1 MSKPTTSFPS
11 HAHMTIIRQESQLR
25 KTALCS
31 FGPQGVLDLALLG
44 AILGNNIREIG
55 RYRIT
60 CDGQLVQGRYTIY
73 ELVHFGVLSVTGR
86 QSSRSR
92 RQNRRGEAMRRSS
105 TESTHSSDTSVTS
118 TNSTTTSSTTTTTST
133 TTKSTGAPS
142 QRIYPAM
149 LANLFPQL
157 VFKALRQK
165 SIRPPKFQHD
175 DTANSPT
182 FPSVFTCD
190 DIPEDRAT
198 PAPLDM
204 QAPSSS
210 TSSSSCSD
218 PMLITSEKVLADL
231 IQKRLHRV
239 KDLPLPRE
247 LCFLGAVSLPLPSV
261 LRPMHV
267 AWTMDFLNTRAT
279 TARRQH
285 QQKQQQQQQQQQ
297 HEQGKKSSQT
307 TCASTGG
314 LDFRPD
320 IYAHKMR
327 LARLARAQQQ
337 QRRAA
342 ARSAMG
348 EDHSTASAS
357 SIPEEDEEDEEEETV
372 SNKRTPL
379 PSQDARST
387 AAAAAAAATNNST
400 HNKDRSVRQDRR
412 LMQQLLTLESKVPRL
427 VRQWSTAARSCFSE
441 ELNQEDRQVQD
452 WVDRQRIQ
460 VVLGSGYRFGS
471 GSSSSNNSPT
481 ASSSSSFSLS
491 STNGPLSTATGSGTK
506 PNNCLLPNK
515 SMSSSSSRPRPILKP
530 IATTLAN
537 AAYTHTLHGSSS
549 RYGSSPMFGTPRTPP
564 APAMG
569 AVVPSPTRLSHSLPL
584 SGTTTTLTTATTAAT
599 AATAAAAHA
608 ATTHVC
614 FSEGVRLGSSPAR
627 GGGVAIAVNNTIPPT
642 LLPGGASPGTASATT
657 ALGGGGGAEGAG
669 RAGGEEEDLTTMVAR
684 SRPASG
690 GGQQDRL
697 SVSQQMLSM
706 HLWLSLLVSPISP
719 EHMIQDQFCFMDS
732 QL

>member
-1 MSKPTTSFPS
+1 MSKPATSFPS

-92 RQNRRGEAMRRSS
+92 RQHRRGEMMRRSS
-105 TESTHSSDTSVTS
+105 TESTHSSD
-118 TNSTTTSSTTTTTST
+118 STTTES
-133 TTKSTGAPS
+133 TTKSKGAAS

-157 VFKALRQK
+157 VFKALRKK

-175 DTANSPT
+175 DSASSPT

-198 PAPLDM
+198 ASTPATLDM
-204 QAPSSS
+204 QASSPGF
-210 TSSSSCSD
+210 D

-279 TARRQH
+279 TVRRQH
-285 QQKQQQQQQQQQ
+285 QQQQQQ
-297 HEQGKKSSQT
+297 EKKLNQT
-307 TCASTGG
+307 TSCSTTGG

-357 SIPEEDEEDEEEETV
+357 SIPEENEEEEEEEEDAV
-372 SNKRTPL
+372 SSKKKPS
-379 PSQDARST
+379 PSQDVRRSSS
-387 AAAAAAAATNNST
+387 AAAAAAAAAVATAADYNSIS
-400 HNKDRSVRQDRR
+400 HKDKSVRQDRR

-460 VVLGSGYRFGS
+460 VVLGCGYRLGHS
-471 GSSSSNNSPT
+471 GSSNSNSNNNSPT
-481 ASSSSSFSLS
+481 ASSAAAAAV
-491 STNGPLSTATGSGTK
+491 TNPLSMAKSNSI
-506 PNNCLLPNK
+506 NNKCLLSNK
-515 SMSSSSSRPRPILKP
+515 SMSSSSRPRPILKP

-537 AAYTHTLHGSSS
+537 AAYTNNNNNYHG
-549 RYGSSPMFGTPRTPP
+549 RYASSPMFGTPRTPP
-564 APAMG
+564 APAVG
-569 AVVPSPTRLSHSLPL
+569 AVVPSPTRLSHSLPV
-584 SGTTTTLTTATTAAT
+584 SGTTTTTTRM
-599 AATAAAAHA
+599 
-608 ATTHVC
+608 C
-614 FSEGVRLGSSPAR
+614 FSEGVRLGSSPAKGR
-627 GGGVAIAVNNTIPPT
+627 VAITVHDTPAT
-642 LLPGGASPGTASATT
+642 ATASAT
-657 ALGGGGGAEGAG
+657 ASIGGGGEG
-669 RAGGEEEDLTTMVAR
+669 LIMAR

-690 GGQQDRL
+690 GGLQDRL

-719 EHMIQDQFCFMDS
+719 EHMIQDQFSFMDS

>member
-1 MSKPTTSFPS
+1 MSKPATSFPS

-92 RQNRRGEAMRRSS
+92 RQRRRAETMVGRSS
-105 TESTHSSDTSVTS
+105 TESTHSSDTTITS
-118 TNSTTTSSTTTTTST
+118 TST
-133 TTKSTGAPS
+133 TKSKSVPA
-142 QRIYPAM
+142 QRIYPTM

-157 VFKALRQK
+157 VFKALRKK

-175 DTANSPT
+175 DSASSPT

-190 DIPEDRAT
+190 DIPEDRVAAPT
-198 PAPLDM
+198 PAPLEG
-204 QAPSSS
+204 QA
-210 TSSSSCSD
+210 CSPCFD
-218 PMLITSEKVLADL
+218 PMLVTSEKVLADL
-231 IQKRLHRV
+231 IQRRLHRV

-279 TARRQH
+279 TVRR
-285 QQKQQQQQQQQQ
+285 QKQQQQQQ
-297 HEQGKKSSQT
+297 EQKPNQT
-307 TCASTGG
+307 TCSVTGG

-357 SIPEEDEEDEEEETV
+357 SIPEENEDEVAEDEQGEEGATLHKKKL
-372 SNKRTPL
+372 SPPPL
-379 PSQDARST
+379 PQDVRST
-387 AAAAAAAATNNST
+387 AANNNHQIS
-400 HNKDRSVRQDRR
+400 HKDKSVRQDRR

-427 VRQWSTAARSCFSE
+427 VRQWSAAARSCFSE
-441 ELNQEDRQVQD
+441 ELNQEDRLVQD

-460 VVLGSGYRFGS
+460 VVLGSGYRLSSHGG
-471 GSSSSNNSPT
+471 GSSNNNSPT
-481 ASSSSSFSLS
+481 TSSFSSSSASI
-491 STNGPLSTATGSGTK
+491 NPLSTGGAGTTT
-506 PNNCLLPNK
+506 PNALSMTKSNKCLLSNSNNNK
-515 SMSSSSSRPRPILKP
+515 SMSSSRPRPILKP

-537 AAYTHTLHGSSS
+537 AAYTHHNHG
-549 RYGSSPMFGTPRTPP
+549 RHASSPMFGTPRTPP
-564 APAMG
+564 APAIG
-569 AVVPSPTRLSHSLPL
+569 AVLPSPTRLSHSLPL
-584 SGTTTTLTTATTAAT
+584 FGSATTTAAP
-599 AATAAAAHA
+599 AA
-608 ATTHVC
+608 ATTRMC
-614 FSEGVRLGSSPAR
+614 FSEGVRLGNSPAR
-627 GGGVAIAVNNTIPPT
+627 GGVAIAVNDTLPCATTATTSNNNNNNTT
-642 LLPGGASPGTASATT
+642 TASA
-657 ALGGGGGAEGAG
+657 AAAMEGGQ
-669 RAGGEEEDLTTMVAR
+669 DLTMAR

-690 GGQQDRL
+690 GGLQGRL

-719 EHMIQDQFCFMDS
+719 EHMIQDQFSFMDS

>member
-1 MSKPTTSFPS
+1 MSKPATSFPS

-25 KTALCS
+25 KTALSS

-92 RQNRRGEAMRRSS
+92 RQHRQHRRGETMGSRSS
-105 TESTHSSDTSVTS
+105 IESTHSSDS
-118 TNSTTTSSTTTTTST
+118 TST
-133 TTKSTGAPS
+133 TKSKGALS

-157 VFKALRQK
+157 VFKALRKK

-175 DTANSPT
+175 DSACSPT

-190 DIPEDRAT
+190 DIPEDRALVST
-198 PAPLDM
+198 PAPLEM
-204 QAPSSS
+204 QA
-210 TSSSSCSD
+210 SSSSSSPCSD

-279 TARRQH
+279 TVRRQH
-285 QQKQQQQQQQQQ
+285 QQQA
-297 HEQGKKSSQT
+297 KKPNAT
-307 TCASTGG
+307 TGSSTGG
-314 LDFRPD
+314 LDFRSD

-357 SIPEEDEEDEEEETV
+357 SIPEENEDEVAEEQDEKKKQPQPLDVPSTTAATAATATTHNAM
-372 SNKRTPL
+372 SNK
-379 PSQDARST
+379 D
-387 AAAAAAAATNNST
+387 
-400 HNKDRSVRQDRR
+400 KSVRQDRR

-460 VVLGSGYRFGS
+460 VVLGSGYRFGHS
-471 GSSSSNNSPT
+471 GSNTNSPTSSSFPCPSSSSSNN
-481 ASSSSSFSLS
+481 
-491 STNGPLSTATGSGTK
+491 PLSTATPGT
-506 PNNCLLPNK
+506 NNPL
-515 SMSSSSSRPRPILKP
+515 SMSMSMAKSKCLSSSRPRPILKP

-537 AAYTHTLHGSSS
+537 AAYTHSNHG
-549 RYGSSPMFGTPRTPP
+549 RYASSPMFGTPRTPP
-564 APAMG
+564 APAVG

-584 SGTTTTLTTATTAAT
+584 SGTSTTNTRM
-599 AATAAAAHA
+599 
-608 ATTHVC
+608 C

-627 GGGVAIAVNNTIPPT
+627 GGVAIAVNNT
-642 LLPGGASPGTASATT
+642 LPGHMAASSAATAAAAT
-657 ALGGGGGAEGAG
+657 GGGGG
-669 RAGGEEEDLTTMVAR
+669 GGTGGEDLTMAR
-684 SRPASG
+684 SRPPSG
-690 GGQQDRL
+690 GGLQDRL

-719 EHMIQDQFCFMDS
+719 EHMIQDQFSFMDS

>member
-1 MSKPTTSFPS
+1 MSKPATSFPS
-11 HAHMTIIRQESQLR
+11 HAHMTIIRQEAQLR

-92 RQNRRGEAMRRSS
+92 RQHRREETQGRSS
-105 TESTHSSDTSVTS
+105 LESTYSSDTTTS
-118 TNSTTTSSTTTTTST
+118 NSTTKC
-133 TTKSTGAPS
+133 KSAPS

-157 VFKALRQK
+157 VFKALRKK

-175 DTANSPT
+175 DAACSPT

-190 DIPEDRAT
+190 DIPEDRAIAST
-198 PAPLDM
+198 PTPLDM
-204 QAPSSS
+204 QASSP
-210 TSSSSCSD
+210 CFD
-218 PMLITSEKVLADL
+218 PMLITSEKVLSDL

-279 TARRQH
+279 TVRRQ
-285 QQKQQQQQQQQQ
+285 QQR
-297 HEQGKKSSQT
+297 EKKSNST
-307 TCASTGG
+307 SGPSTGG

-357 SIPEEDEEDEEEETV
+357 SIPEENEDEVAEEQEEGAV
-372 SNKRTPL
+372 SSKKL
-379 PSQDARST
+379 SQQQQDSRS
-387 AAAAAAAATNNST
+387 AAIG
-400 HNKDRSVRQDRR
+400 NKDKSVRQDRR

-441 ELNQEDRQVQD
+441 ELNQEDRLVQD

-460 VVLGSGYRFGS
+460 VVLGSGYRFA
-471 GSSSSNNSPT
+471 NNSTSPT
-481 ASSSSSFSLS
+481 SSSSSTLA
-491 STNGPLSTATGSGTK
+491 NPLSTTAGT
-506 PNNCLLPNK
+506 NNPSLSMSKCLSNNNNK
-515 SMSSSSSRPRPILKP
+515 SLSSSRPRPILKP

-537 AAYTHTLHGSSS
+537 AAYAHNHG
-549 RYGSSPMFGTPRTPP
+549 RYASSPMFGTPRTPP
-564 APAMG
+564 APAVG
-569 AVVPSPTRLSHSLPL
+569 AVVPSPTRLSHSFPL
-584 SGTTTTLTTATTAAT
+584 SGTLTTAAT
-599 AATAAAAHA
+599 
-608 ATTHVC
+608 TTTTTTTWMS
-614 FSEGVRLGSSPAR
+614 FAEGVRLGSSPVR
-627 GGGVAIAVNNTIPPT
+627 GGGVAIAVNGT
-642 LLPGGASPGTASATT
+642 LPCATT
-657 ALGGGGGAEGAG
+657 APTATTATAAAIGGGGVG
-669 RAGGEEEDLTTMVAR
+669 EDLTMAR

-690 GGQQDRL
+690 GGLQDRL

-719 EHMIQDQFCFMDS
+719 EHMIQDQFSFMDS

>member
-92 RQNRRGEAMRRSS
+92 RQHRRRETMGRPSS
-105 TESTHSSDTSVTS
+105 TESTHSSD
-118 TNSTTTSSTTTTTST
+118 SSTTTTTST
-133 TTKSTGAPS
+133 NNNSTTTKSKGASS

-175 DTANSPT
+175 DSANSPT

-204 QAPSSS
+204 QASSS
-210 TSSSSCSD
+210 LCSD

-279 TARRQH
+279 TVRRQH
-285 QQKQQQQQQQQQ
+285 QQKQQQGQ
-297 HEQGKKSSQT
+297 EQEKKSSQS
-307 TCASTGG
+307 TCVPTGG

-357 SIPEEDEEDEEEETV
+357 SIPEEDEEEEEEKV
-372 SNKRTPL
+372 ADEKKKTPS
-379 PSQDARST
+379 PPQDIRST
-387 AAAAAAAATNNST
+387 NHSI
-400 HNKDRSVRQDRR
+400 HNKDKAVRQDRR

-460 VVLGSGYRFGS
+460 VVLGSGYRFG
-471 GSSSSNNSPT
+471 GHSSSTNSPT
-481 ASSSSSFSLS
+481 ASSSSSSSLFSLS
-491 STNGPLSTATGSGTK
+491 STNAPLSSTAGPGPLAKS
-506 PNNCLLPNK
+506 NRCLLSNK
-515 SMSSSSSRPRPILKP
+515 SMSSSSRPRPILKP

-537 AAYTHTLHGSSS
+537 AAYTNHTSHG
-549 RYGSSPMFGTPRTPP
+549 RYASSPMFGTPRTPP
-564 APAMG
+564 APAVG

-584 SGTTTTLTTATTAAT
+584 SGTTTTLTNAAT
-599 AATAAAAHA
+599 AANA
-608 ATTHVC
+608 ATTTTRMC
-614 FSEGVRLGSSPAR
+614 FSEGIRLGSSPAR
-627 GGGVAIAVNNTIPPT
+627 AGGGVAITVHNSTNPATT
-642 LLPGGASPGTASATT
+642 LATT
-657 ALGGGGGAEGAG
+657 ATGGGAAG
-669 RAGGEEEDLTTMVAR
+669 RTGGEEEEEEADFTTTMVAR

-690 GGQQDRL
+690 GGLQDRL

-719 EHMIQDQFCFMDS
+719 KHMIQDQFSFMDS